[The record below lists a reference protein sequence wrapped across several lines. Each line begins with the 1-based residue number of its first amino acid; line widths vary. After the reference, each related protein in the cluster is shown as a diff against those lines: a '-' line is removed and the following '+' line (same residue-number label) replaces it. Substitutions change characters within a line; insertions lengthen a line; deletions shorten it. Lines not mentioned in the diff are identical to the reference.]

1 MTALNPPSQRT
12 KVRRIAENADY
23 QTATLRALLD
33 QAYVCQIAF
42 VDDKGTHNIPMAFW
56 REHDHLYIHG
66 SNGSRLIKSLLN
78 GQQVCIN
85 ITLIDGLVLARS
97 AFNHS
102 MNYRSAM
109 IYGVFEAV
117 SDDAAKRAS
126 LTAFMDKIALG
137 RQAEIRPGNDKE
149 FNATTV
155 LRISL
160 AEAACKVRQGG
171 PNDDEEDLAIPVWA
185 GVLPLQTVKA
195 AAQPVPACQIAA
207 PDYVKNWTGPFR

>member
-1 MTALNPPSQRT
+1 MLNPPSART
-12 KVRRIAENADY
+12 KIRRITENADY
-23 QTATLRALLD
+23 QTGTLHAILD
-33 QAYVCQIAF
+33 QAYICQIAF
-42 VDDKGTHNIPMAFW
+42 VDDKGTHNIPMAYW
-56 REHDHLYIHG
+56 REDQHLYIHG

-78 GQQVCIN
+78 GQQVCLN
-85 ITLIDGLVLARS
+85 VTLLDGLVLARS

-117 SDDAAKRAS
+117 SEDAAKRAA
-126 LTAFMDKIALG
+126 LAAFMDKIAVG

-171 PNDDEEDLAIPVWA
+171 PNDDEEDMQIAAWT
-185 GVLPLQTVKA
+185 GVLPLQTRRA
-195 AAQPVPACQIAA
+195 PAQIATDCRAAA
-207 PDYVKNWTGPFR
+207 PDYVKKWSDLA